1 MFAFFNKVVWILCTT
16 FFNVKKERSGKGL
29 SIYLLQLDDNLNEGE
44 PYNRLA
50 RKNKRRLNVAR
61 QNSNISEMWET
72 GFKNPPKRTAS
83 ALAPV
88 RCPRHTD
95 FFRSIS
101 TYSIVIDADL
111 YCKYVNL
118 QMCTKCTHKSYIK
131 KQKISFFYNVLGVC
145 ILSSKHYIFRNR
157 IKLRP
162 FYAHLDLHISKRK
175 KFIFYLKNF
184 PNAYGSICHFL
195 IGTNVK

>member
-1 MFAFFNKVVWILCTT
+1 MRLLCRVLSVATPWELRNECSNPEGKDST
-16 FFNVKKERSGKGL
+16 FYKRSKL
-29 SIYLLQLDDNLNEGE
+29 TPNFSLHQLDAYLIEGE
-44 PYNRLA
+44 PYNRFTS
-50 RKNKRRLNVAR
+50 KIKTTKVAR
-61 QNSNISEMWET
+61 QKSNISEMWET

-131 KQKISFFYNVLGVC
+131 KKV
-145 ILSSKHYIFRNR
+145 
-157 IKLRP
+157 
-162 FYAHLDLHISKRK
+162 
-175 KFIFYLKNF
+175 
-184 PNAYGSICHFL
+184 FL
-195 IGTNVK
+195 